1 MSSGPLHRLAAPWV
15 CVSADSVRTR
25 PLRSSRP
32 LSVGPIASP
41 NGDDDGQR
49 LKQPTLG
56 PVTSVGCHPPP
67 PSPHGEGEVV
77 RASPYTFRLNDHVS
91 GASIIQGE
99 VQAQH
104 SCRPRPITAKVIDVE
119 DLPKFL
125 KSEGTVLKV
134 LHNHPHPN
142 IAKLRATVKTE
153 KHSFIVMDE
162 LHMDLASCVIL
173 RGGRLSEFEAR
184 GVMKQLVSAVEHC
197 HKHRVVLH
205 DLRLDK
211 ICLSDPTSLNVVIA
225 DVGGAHAVTTSGP
238 LHVRG
243 NNRGNG
249 RGRGSLHMHA
259 SYVCPE
265 TVNAKSYD
273 GAAVDSWALGVILY
287 VLLTGTYP
295 FFDRRRTAF
304 EKMMRGSAEV
314 QFPTHVSFTARNLV
328 CQLLDRD
335 PRMRPTAATILAD
348 TWMKISVDNRETH
361 ASMCL
366 GVPSRSGSRSAS
378 RRGSLC
384 EETLLVPESEQVVP
398 TMEADKVETKRGRKR
413 KAEDIVMNLGPALR
427 QRLTLLAEAMNFS
440 NTPMS

>member
-1 MSSGPLHRLAAPWV
+1 MPSGSLHGHVAPWV

-25 PLRSSRP
+25 PLRSTRP
-32 LSVGPIASP
+32 LSVGPIPSP
-41 NGDDDGQR
+41 NGDDGEG
-49 LKQPTLG
+49 LKRHTLG
-56 PVTSVGCHPPP
+56 PVTSPKCHPPP
-67 PSPHGEGEVV
+67 PSPQSEGEVV
-77 RASPYTFRLNDHVS
+77 RVSPYLFRLNEHVS

-104 SCRPRPITAKVIDVE
+104 SCRPRPITAKVIDAE

-142 IAKLRATVKTE
+142 IAKLRATVETDKR
-153 KHSFIVMDE
+153 SFIVMDE
-162 LHMDLASCVIL
+162 LYMDLASCVIL

-197 HKHRVVLH
+197 HKHRLVLH

-211 ICLSDPTSLNVVIA
+211 ICLSNPTRLNVVIA
-225 DVGGAHAVTTSGP
+225 DVDGARAVTTSGP

-243 NNRGNG
+243 NNRSSG
-249 RGRGSLHMHA
+249 RGRGSFHMHA

-314 QFPTHVSFTARNLV
+314 QFPTHVSFAARNLV

-335 PRMRPTAATILAD
+335 PRMRPTATTILEDA
-348 TWMKISVDNRETH
+348 WMKTSVDYREPH

-366 GVPSRSGSRSAS
+366 GVPSRSGSRTAS

-384 EETLLVPESEQVVP
+384 EDTLLVPESEQVVP
-398 TMEADKVETKRGRKR
+398 TLEADKVDSKKGRKR
-413 KAEDIVMNLGPALR
+413 KAEDVVMNLGPALR
-427 QRLTLLAEAMNFS
+427 QRLTLLAEAIHFS
-440 NTPMS
+440 DSPMS